1 MGWNILKPFTRYKV
15 ALAQPEAALIPLGYV
30 QPGRRVYAIG
40 DLHGQIELLEQML
53 ALIEYDLAKRPCIE
67 SILVFLGDYID
78 RGHGSAAVI
87 ERLSSSTLPGTNH
100 FFLSGNHEQL
110 FLDFLNSPVAG
121 AAWLDYGGSETAV
134 SYVLNSAAR
143 RLTPPELVAFGEQLN
158 RLVPESHKQFI
169 ASLVH
174 YVEIDGY
181 YFVHAGV
188 CPGVPLDQQ
197 KPSDLLWIRDAFLNY
212 DGMFEKV
219 IVHGHT
225 PRPRPENLLS
235 RINVDTGAYA
245 TRKLT
250 SVVLENDQR
259 LFITVV
265 RDDQ

>member
-1 MGWNILKPFTRYKV
+1 M
-15 ALAQPEAALIPLGYV
+15 
-30 QPGRRVYAIG
+30 
-40 DLHGQIELLEQML
+40 
-53 ALIEYDLAKRPCIE
+53 
-67 SILVFLGDYID
+67 
-78 RGHGSAAVI
+78 
-87 ERLSSSTLPGTNH
+87 
-100 FFLSGNHEQL
+100 
-110 FLDFLNSPVAG
+110 
-121 AAWLDYGGSETAV
+121 
-134 SYVLNSAAR
+134 
-143 RLTPPELVAFGEQLN
+143 AFGERLN
-158 RLVPESHKQFI
+158 KLVPESHKKFL

-181 YFVHAGV
+181 FFVHAGV

-212 DGMFEKV
+212 DGVFEKV

-265 RDDQ
+265 RDDH